1 MNFII
6 GSLEPHVGK
15 TTLCLTIAL
24 AAKDSG
30 KKVGYFKPIGR
41 FELDENGVRI
51 NDSDAVKAKKLLQ
64 MNESPELICP
74 IQLSGDKLEKSKAI
88 ELKQRIMEAY
98 QSLSNTYDLLI
109 IDSHE
114 EIYEWSYIGLSLLNL
129 ATDLNAK
136 MIILISVADEKSV
149 YDQIYLAK
157 NLLNLYNVSSL
168 GFLFNHVHPEVYDQV
183 SGRISEFATN
193 EELTVLGCIANKPE
207 LMAPTVKQ
215 LIPFIGAEI
224 LSGEEFVDNV
234 VTSYLIGA
242 MEAEE
247 AIRYF
252 RRSTK
257 KAVITGGDRSTL
269 ALAAL
274 ETDTSVLI
282 FTGNIHP
289 TDQIL
294 SKANNKKV
302 PCLLVQS
309 DTFST
314 VRKLT
319 KKRILGEFYGLNDPK
334 IALWKEALREFSSS
348 ELLEFIS

>member
-1 MNFII
+1 MNIII

-30 KKVGYFKPIGR
+30 KRVGYFKPIGR
-41 FELDENGVRI
+41 FELDESGVRK
-51 NDSDAVKAKKLLQ
+51 NDRDAVRAKKLLQ
-64 MNESPELICP
+64 MSESPELICP

-88 ELKQRIMEAY
+88 EFKQKIMMAY
-98 QSLSNTYDLLI
+98 QSLSSNYDLLV

-114 EIYEWSYIGLSLLNL
+114 EIYEWSYVGLSLLNL
-129 ATDLNAK
+129 AAELDAK
-136 MIILISVADEKSV
+136 MVTLISAADEKSV
-149 YDQIYLAK
+149 YDQIFLAK

-168 GFLFNHVHPEVYDQV
+168 GFLYTRIHPEVYDKV
-183 SGRISEFATN
+183 SSRISEFTQN
-193 EELTVLGCIANKPE
+193 EDQTVLGCIANKPQ

-215 LIPFIGAEI
+215 LIPLINAEI
-224 LSGEEFVDNV
+224 LSGEEFLDNI

-257 KAVITGGDRSTL
+257 KAVITGGDRSSL

-294 SKANNKKV
+294 SKANNNQV

-319 KKRILGEFYGLNDPK
+319 EKRILGEFYGLNDPK
-334 IALWKEALREFSSS
+334 ITLWKDTLVEFSSS
-348 ELLEFIS
+348 ELLEIIR

>member
-1 MNFII
+1 MNIII

-41 FELDENGVRI
+41 FELDETGARK

-64 MNESPELICP
+64 MNEQPELICP
-74 IQLSGDKLEKSKAI
+74 VQLSGDKLDKNKAS
-88 ELKQRIMEAY
+88 ELKQKIMEAY
-98 QSLSNTYDLLI
+98 QSLSNTYDLLV

-114 EIYEWSYIGLSLLNL
+114 EIYEWSYVGLSLLNL
-129 ATDLNAK
+129 ATELNAK
-136 MIILISVADEKSV
+136 MVTLISAADEKSV
-149 YDQIYLAK
+149 YDQIFLAK
-157 NLLNLYNVSSL
+157 NLLSLYNVSSL
-168 GFLFNHVHPEVYDQV
+168 GFLFNHIHPEVYDQI
-183 SGRISEFATN
+183 SGRISEFTKN
-193 EELTVLGCIANKPE
+193 EEQTILGCIANKPE

-215 LIPFIGAEI
+215 LIPYINAEI
-224 LSGEEFVDNV
+224 LSGEEFLENI

-242 MEAEE
+242 MEADE

-257 KAVITGGDRSTL
+257 KAVITGGDRSSL

-302 PCLLVQS
+302 PCLLVQA

-319 KKRILGEFYGLNDPK
+319 KKRILGEFYGIDDPI
-334 IALWKEALREFSSS
+334 IALWKDALHEFSSS
-348 ELLEFIS
+348 ELLDFIR